1 VKARARKPPSKG
13 ATFGTPKRRINVG
26 HVLAALLFLALLLWN
41 VARPD
46 PSWIEEHYSRRF
58 YQMIAGLLVPVT
70 NSVPFSVSAI
80 LLMLLPIVWL
90 VWTVWSFR
98 KRRFLIWFW
107 RTLLLAAILYG
118 IFTVNWGINYQ
129 RESIETQLGLSTN
142 FFATADLQM
151 LVDTL
156 GEIIEDNANAERD
169 VARAQNSLR
178 TSLLETVETITGVT
192 PTLPRWVKA
201 LPPGTLIRAGNASGM
216 ISPFTLEPHLDGAL
230 SEVYS
235 LAVGSHELAHI
246 AGYAGEADTDFVAA
260 LAGLNASDPYARYAT
275 ALKLWNDAVVQLP
288 APQRAEA
295 VAALPQIAKDDLEA
309 TYEPFRRYRWPAW
322 IQNLQSSLYNRY
334 LTSQGVEAGIQDYA
348 RTTTLLLAAQRKG
361 LF

>member
-156 GEIIEDNANAERD
+156 GEIIEDNAELR
-169 VARAQNSLR
+169 SLKR
-178 TSLLETVETITGVT
+178 SKRLRV
-192 PTLPRWVKA
+192 
-201 LPPGTLIRAGNASGM
+201 
-216 ISPFTLEPHLDGAL
+216 
-230 SEVYS
+230 
-235 LAVGSHELAHI
+235 
-246 AGYAGEADTDFVAA
+246 
-260 LAGLNASDPYARYAT
+260 
-275 ALKLWNDAVVQLP
+275 
-288 APQRAEA
+288 
-295 VAALPQIAKDDLEA
+295 
-309 TYEPFRRYRWPAW
+309 
-322 IQNLQSSLYNRY
+322 
-334 LTSQGVEAGIQDYA
+334 
-348 RTTTLLLAAQRKG
+348 
-361 LF
+361 